1 MKNIILLFLCLLF
14 GGCFSSS
21 DKYVPNE
28 GLNEILIDPEVVE
41 EYLDLSEI
49 LQDSI
54 EIIPL
59 ETTEQCLISDIKQ
72 RILFKYGS
80 KEDVINQINQELT
93 DPVWN
98 DIHQIKDPNIIAS
111 PIVQTIIN
119 KDRKKYLS
127 YENFCYWCK
136 RFYWL
141 SFP

>member
-1 MKNIILLFLCLLF
+1 MCLLF

-59 ETTEQCLISDIKQ
+59 EI
-72 RILFKYGS
+72 F
-80 KEDVINQINQELT
+80 
-93 DPVWN
+93 
-98 DIHQIKDPNIIAS
+98 
-111 PIVQTIIN
+111 
-119 KDRKKYLS
+119 
-127 YENFCYWCK
+127 
-136 RFYWL
+136 
-141 SFP
+141 

>member
-72 RILFKYGS
+72 IELYKDKIFVSDKGKQKYSCLLQQDTFLIALADKAWDLVNTLVWGILLLK
-80 KEDVINQINQELT
+80 VI
-93 DPVWN
+93 P
-98 DIHQIKDPNIIAS
+98 
-111 PIVQTIIN
+111 
-119 KDRKKYLS
+119 Y
-127 YENFCYWCK
+127 
-136 RFYWL
+136 
-141 SFP
+141 

>member
-72 RILFKYGS
+72 IELYKDKIFVSDKGNAKYSCLLQQDTFLIALADKAWDLVNTLVWGILLLK
-80 KEDVINQINQELT
+80 VI
-93 DPVWN
+93 P
-98 DIHQIKDPNIIAS
+98 
-111 PIVQTIIN
+111 
-119 KDRKKYLS
+119 Y
-127 YENFCYWCK
+127 
-136 RFYWL
+136 
-141 SFP
+141 

>member
-72 RILFKYGS
+72 IELYKDKIFVSDKGNAKIFVFTTTGHFLNSLGRQGMGLVNTLVWGILLLK
-80 KEDVINQINQELT
+80 VI
-93 DPVWN
+93 P
-98 DIHQIKDPNIIAS
+98 
-111 PIVQTIIN
+111 
-119 KDRKKYLS
+119 Y
-127 YENFCYWCK
+127 
-136 RFYWL
+136 
-141 SFP
+141 

>member
-72 RILFKYGS
+72 I
-80 KEDVINQINQELT
+80 ELYKDKIFVSDKGNAKIFVFTTTGHFLNSLGRQGTSHDHT
-93 DPVWN
+93 DLP
-98 DIHQIKDPNIIAS
+98 
-111 PIVQTIIN
+111 
-119 KDRKKYLS
+119 
-127 YENFCYWCK
+127 
-136 RFYWL
+136 
-141 SFP
+141 

>member
-1 MKNIILLFLCLLF
+1 MCLLF

-72 RILFKYGS
+72 IELYKDKIFVSDKGNAKYSCLLQQDTFLIALADKAWDLVNTLVWGILLLK
-80 KEDVINQINQELT
+80 VI
-93 DPVWN
+93 P
-98 DIHQIKDPNIIAS
+98 
-111 PIVQTIIN
+111 
-119 KDRKKYLS
+119 Y
-127 YENFCYWCK
+127 
-136 RFYWL
+136 
-141 SFP
+141 

>member
-72 RILFKYGS
+72 I
-80 KEDVINQINQELT
+80 ELY
-93 DPVWN
+93 
-98 DIHQIKDPNIIAS
+98 KDKIFVS
-111 PIVQTIIN
+111 
-119 KDRKKYLS
+119 D
-127 YENFCYWCK
+127 
-136 RFYWL
+136 
-141 SFP
+141 